1 MKTRTTLTLLLLV
14 ILVSS
19 MVVFGASSVPA
30 KVTAPVTIQVWH
42 TRAAGANGDQITA
55 SVNKFNEI
63 NKLGITVQEVY
74 QGSYPTTLAKT
85 MQAIAAG
92 TNPELVVLE
101 RAAGVPVLATQGVL
115 LDMAPYA
122 KRDRFD
128 TNNIVKVF
136 LDYSYYKSQLISMP
150 YIRSTPVFF
159 YNKALFAKAGYK
171 KAPKTIK
178 ELIDGGK
185 KITAVKNGETTVYG
199 FEMMN
204 DPAWFVQNML
214 YQMGSNLISKDGLS
228 VPSLKDGTMLKVLTA
243 WRQWVDEGWC
253 AAPSVT
259 REEATM
265 KDLFNQGKIASY
277 FASSGGMTNILKNGE
292 AAGIEVGVA
301 FLPTWDKQAAP
312 VGGGNIAIIKR
323 NNSEQEMAAAWEFMK
338 FLMTDE
344 QVASNSASTGYLP
357 VTYSSIKSDIIKKLW
372 AEKPEYKVAYDQ
384 LDIAQELPWS
394 PYSSEFIEMLKTVC
408 SELIL
413 DRSIT
418 PEQAVKNLQ
427 NEASIIFPRK

>member
-1 MKTRTTLTLLLLV
+1 MKTRKILALLLLMV
-14 ILVSS
+14 LASSLV
-19 MVVFGASSVPA
+19 VYGASVPA
-30 KVTAPVTIQVWH
+30 KVNAPVTIQVWH
-42 TRAAGANGDQITA
+42 TRGAGANGDQITA
-55 SVNKFNEI
+55 SVNKFNET
-63 NKLGITVQEVY
+63 NKLGITVEEVY
-74 QGSYPTTLAKT
+74 QGAYPTTLAKT

-122 KRDRFD
+122 KRDSFD
-128 TNNIVKVF
+128 TKNIVKVF
-136 LDYSYYKSQLISMP
+136 LDYSYYKNQLISMP

-159 YNKALFAKAGYK
+159 YNKAMFAKAGYK

-178 ELIDGGK
+178 ELIEVGK
-185 KITAVKNGETTVYG
+185 KLTVAKNGETSVYG
-199 FEMMN
+199 FEMLN
-204 DPAWFVQNML
+204 DPGWFVQNML
-214 YQMGSNLISKDGLS
+214 YQMGSNLISKDGQS

-243 WRQWVDEGWC
+243 WRKWVDEGWC

-259 REEATM
+259 RGEGTM

-292 AAGIEVGVA
+292 AVGVDVGVA
-301 FLPTWDKQAAP
+301 FLPTWGKQAAP

-338 FLMTDE
+338 FLMSDE
-344 QVASNSASTGYLP
+344 QVASNAASTGYLP
-357 VTYSSIKSDIIKKLW
+357 ATYSSVKTDIIKKLW
-372 AEKPEYKVAYDQ
+372 AEKSEYKVAFDQ

-394 PYSSEFIEMLKTVC
+394 PYSSEFIEVLKIVC
-408 SELIL
+408 SQLIM

-418 PEQAVKNLQ
+418 PEEAVKNLQ
-427 NEASIIFPRK
+427 SEASVIFPHK